1 MIDDIRNAAHAQCL
15 DVFGA
20 LHENGDTI
28 VLLGPQEPNFWA
40 HATASLELNDD
51 QPDPLDRWS
60 KRIIDDLAAQFDASA
75 IFPSDGPP
83 YPAFIS
89 WATASNQA
97 WIAPVGML
105 VHQKAGLFASYR
117 GALRISGEITLPEA
131 TEPCPCMPCAQPCKS
146 ACPVN
151 ALTSTNYDVAACK
164 AHITGPDTKSCRTQG
179 CAARRVCPISQTY
192 GRLPEQSAFHMRAFL
207 GE

>member
-1 MIDDIRNAAHAQCL
+1 MISDIRKAARAQYL

-20 LHENGDTI
+20 LHDKGDTI
-28 VLLGPQEPNFWA
+28 ILLGPYEPDFWA
-40 HATASLELNDD
+40 HVTASPELNDD
-51 QPDPLDRWS
+51 LPDPLNRWS
-60 KRIIDDLAAQFDASA
+60 KRIINDLATQFDANA

-89 WATASNQA
+89 WATASSQA

-105 VHQKAGLFASYR
+105 VHHTAGLFASYR
-117 GALRISGEITLPEA
+117 GALRIPQTLPLPVA
-131 TEPCPCMPCAQPCKS
+131 NTSPCDPCRQPCKT

-151 ALTSTNYDVAACK
+151 ALQPTSYDVEACI
-164 AHITGPDTKSCRTQG
+164 AHIKGPDTKSCRTQG
-179 CAARRVCPISQTY
+179 CAARRACPVSQTY